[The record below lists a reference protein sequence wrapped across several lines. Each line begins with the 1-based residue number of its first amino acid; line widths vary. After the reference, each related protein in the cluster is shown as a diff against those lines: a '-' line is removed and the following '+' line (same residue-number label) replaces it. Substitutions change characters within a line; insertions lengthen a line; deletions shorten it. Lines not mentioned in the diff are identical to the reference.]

1 VDQFKA
7 KLSQTCK
14 DMSVQEIADTLMM
27 SKHAGGIVDPLAV
40 AAYIKT
46 LS

>member
-1 VDQFKA
+1 
-7 KLSQTCK
+7 
-14 DMSVQEIADTLMM
+14 MSVQEIADTLMM